1 MGQFKI
7 EKKNHRHSAKKRDIE
22 FPITWGN
29 KCVVFSLEE
38 LGFFLIPQFD
48 WVGGANSRIRKKLIP
63 QFQINGDNEIFFVE
77 LEKT

>member
-1 MGQFKI
+1 MREHKSLSNP
-7 EKKNHRHSAKKRDIE
+7 KDKLKRSSAI
-22 FPITWGN
+22 ITWGN